1 MYTNLVVKVLPRTE
15 ESIWAKIRM
24 DLVYAI
30 LAILGT
36 AVLALSAKVQIPFW
50 PVPMTMQTFVV
61 LILGMAYGARL
72 GAATLALYL
81 IEGAVGIPVFA
92 TGSGIAYIAGPTGGY
107 LIGFLLAAYTIGW
120 LANQGWDRS
129 MIKTLGAM
137 LVGTAIIFIFGIAWL
152 STFIGFEK
160 AVAAGLTPFIL
171 SEALKIALAV
181 IIMPLLWKRFSN

>member
-1 MYTNLVVKVLPRTE
+1 MYPNLVVKVLPRTE
-15 ESIWAKIRM
+15 ESVWAK
-24 DLVYAI
+24 AI

-36 AVLALSAKVQIPFW
+36 AVLSLSAKVQIPFW

-61 LILGMAYGARL
+61 LILGMVYGARL
-72 GAATLALYL
+72 GAATLILYL

-92 TGSGIAYIAGPTGGY
+92 TGSGIAYITGPTGGY
-107 LIGFLLAAYTIGW
+107 LIGFFVAAYTIGK
-120 LANQGWDRS
+120 LAEKGWDRS

-137 LVGTAIIFIFGIAWL
+137 LVGTAIIFLFGIAWL

-171 SEALKIALAV
+171 SEGVKIAMAV
-181 IIMPLLWKRFSN
+181 IIMPFLWKHISN

>member
-1 MYTNLVVKVLPRTE
+1 MYPNLVVKVLPRTE
-15 ESIWAKIRM
+15 ESIWAK
-24 DLVYAI
+24 AI

-72 GAATLALYL
+72 GAATLSLYL

-120 LANQGWDRS
+120 LANKGWDRS

-137 LVGTAIIFIFGIAWL
+137 LVGTAIIFLFGIAWL

-181 IIMPLLWKRFSN
+181 IIMPLLWKRFSK